1 MDAPDTPP
9 EVTIEPADNGFI
21 VRHHQRGDGKKTEG
35 RTIRR
40 LAMTKD
46 EALGHAGTALGGARL
61 KKKSHGRGGG
71 ALAMDTA
78 EGTTR
83 ITLPGRIP
91 CAAVPGAVAR
101 EPEAAGEETEPRLWN
116 A

>member
-78 EGTTR
+78 EGTTPHHASGSHSMR
-83 ITLPGRIP
+83 GR
-91 CAAVPGAVAR
+91 AR
-101 EPEAAGEETEPRLWN
+101 RRRPRTGGRR
-116 A
+116 